1 MSYHQPTLMLMVLLP
16 FHVFIRPSN
25 CTWAWVWVLWP
36 NHFGEMRLP
45 LRRMSIIVH
54 PSVCLFTTFSGLS
67 AFADKSLERNI
78 TKFGLLIYPADIDAD
93 GFCCHLINYL
103 RAPTGI
109 DDCVDVGHCVR
120 PSVRPERHY
129 HLSFLKI
136 SAINLKYGGMMHST
150 MEQVAV

>member
-45 LRRMSIIVH
+45 LRRMSIIVR
-54 PSVCLFTTFSGLS
+54 PSVCLFTTFSGFS

-78 TKFGLLIYPADIDAD
+78 TEFGLLIYPADIDAD
-93 GFCCHLINYL
+93 GFCCHLITFGRQRVL
-103 RAPTGI
+103 TTVLTSAL
-109 DDCVDVGHCVR
+109 R
-120 PSVRPERHY
+120 PSVCPSQTGHY